1 MTREEW
7 LEERKTGIGGSDASA
22 IVGLNPYSDNI
33 KLWEIKTKDNLRQSF
48 AIKHPEFE
56 VIHEENT
63 IIRHP
68 KYPFLF
74 ASLDGILVNKETGE
88 KGVLEIK
95 TSKILRSMQK
105 EKWNDRVPDNYFIQV
120 LHYLNVTGF
129 SFAYLFAELTYSDD
143 LQMTKT
149 FKFDRNNLVEDIEY
163 LQEKEIEFWKYVEE
177 DKRPPLVLPMI

>member
-1 MTREEW
+1 M
-7 LEERKTGIGGSDASA
+7 
-22 IVGLNPYSDNI
+22 
-33 KLWEIKTKDNLRQSF
+33 RQGRILSWNNRNQPDL
-48 AIKHPEFE
+48 AGDRQGEYRCRRD
-56 VIHEENT
+56 
-63 IIRHP
+63 IR
-68 KYPFLF
+68 
-74 ASLDGILVNKETGE
+74 
-88 KGVLEIK
+88 VLCP
-95 TSKILRSMQK
+95 
-105 EKWNDRVPDNYFIQV
+105 WNDRVPDNYFIQV